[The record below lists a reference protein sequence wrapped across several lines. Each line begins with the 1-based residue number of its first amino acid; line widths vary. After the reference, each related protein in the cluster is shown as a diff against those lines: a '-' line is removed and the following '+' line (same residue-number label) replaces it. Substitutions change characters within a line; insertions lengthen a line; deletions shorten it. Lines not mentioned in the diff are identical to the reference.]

1 MLQDIC
7 QNITVGTVDEL
18 EGNKNV
24 LDVQIHYFE
33 EESTLNSDIVPDSDS
48 ESDEFDYQPDSSNSD
63 KTFFQDYHNI
73 FFRKTEKNPIGKNGQ
88 LKKMDRV
95 FNTRH
100 ACLFCGKLFAKVHDH
115 IMQKHHDEAEVQLLP
130 SINNPDKE
138 KRRRMLTLLRNK
150 GDHKHNKRVME
161 AKQGE
166 LILARR
172 PAGVKSIRTDQFKP
186 CPSCFMWVSD
196 VAKHRSH
203 SNRCVE
209 KNEKISKRQLM
220 VACEAT
226 SGTYGHVPSLLQSE
240 VFSKMCLTDTI
251 TQIAVNDQLI
261 LELGNACIQ
270 KNSRNKLRRGQY
282 ASNKMRLSARL
293 LNVLMGEG
301 KRTMSECLV
310 PAMYKKVVAAVIKIS
325 GGSVDTFAHPSNA
338 LKMGYYLKEMADI
351 KYSQALIKQEEE
363 KAKDAQAF
371 RFLCEKNWSTDV
383 SSLACATI
391 AERKFNQVIEL
402 PLPSDLKSLSTY
414 LQKEA
419 NSIKSVYDDTS
430 YRHAVCIAQ
439 ARLVTY
445 NKRRP
450 GELEAVRCAVNHSS
464 LSKDPLCFVC

>member
-1 MLQDIC
+1 MDILEEDEDPFAYESVSSISCTDIIISSSNNNNTCDRSMDVTGDNAASFALEPVPPSTDIC

-209 KNEKISKRQLM
+209 KKRKNIQ
-220 VACEAT
+220 ET
-226 SGTYGHVPSLLQSE
+226 
-240 VFSKMCLTDTI
+240 
-251 TQIAVNDQLI
+251 VN
-261 LELGNACIQ
+261 
-270 KNSRNKLRRGQY
+270 
-282 ASNKMRLSARL
+282 
-293 LNVLMGEG
+293 
-301 KRTMSECLV
+301 
-310 PAMYKKVVAAVIKIS
+310 
-325 GGSVDTFAHPSNA
+325 GS
-338 LKMGYYLKEMADI
+338 M
-351 KYSQALIKQEEE
+351 
-363 KAKDAQAF
+363 
-371 RFLCEKNWSTDV
+371 
-383 SSLACATI
+383 
-391 AERKFNQVIEL
+391 
-402 PLPSDLKSLSTY
+402 
-414 LQKEA
+414 
-419 NSIKSVYDDTS
+419 
-430 YRHAVCIAQ
+430 
-439 ARLVTY
+439 
-445 NKRRP
+445 
-450 GELEAVRCAVNHSS
+450 
-464 LSKDPLCFVC
+464 